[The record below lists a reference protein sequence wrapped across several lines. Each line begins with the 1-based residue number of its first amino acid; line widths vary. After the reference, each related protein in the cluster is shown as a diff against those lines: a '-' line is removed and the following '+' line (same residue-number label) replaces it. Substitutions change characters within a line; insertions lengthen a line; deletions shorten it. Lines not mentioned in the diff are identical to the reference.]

1 MRSKANIAAVNG
13 NNVTEECRVR
23 RLELYLEIDAAI
35 RSIHACVAALQRLNA
50 KQKSVKGSK
59 WIPWEL
65 EYESLLERIALELAY
80 PKRRHSS
87 TDSMPYS

>member
-1 MRSKANIAAVNG
+1 MTSKANITGTDSKIN
-13 NNVTEECRVR
+13 EECRVR
-23 RLELYLEIDAAI
+23 RLELCLEIDAAI

-65 EYESLLERIALELAY
+65 EYDSLLENIAEELAY

-87 TDSMPYS
+87 TYSMPYS